1 MTFDLNYLE
10 NNKDF
15 WHCIKYI
22 PQVIPFAQKKSNKI
36 NETIISFKTLSKPK
50 PALLNL
56 INQLDNYSNEQNNE
70 NNENIPDCK
79 YRNTEKPV

>member
-1 MTFDLNYLE
+1 MTFDFNYLQ

-22 PQVIPFAQKKSNKI
+22 PQVIPFCTKKIKQNKWK
-36 NETIISFKTLSKPK
+36 IISFKTLSKPK

-56 INQLDNYSNEQNNE
+56 INQLDNYSNEQNNK

-79 YRNTEKPV
+79 YRNTVKPV